1 MMQEIKNNQDKPEFA
16 IAPGNLKYIGL
27 GVLIVIVGCLLMVG
41 GKTEDPN
48 QFSEAIF
55 SFRRI
60 TLAPLVMIAG
70 FTVVGWAIMRKP
82 KNQA

>member
-1 MMQEIKNNQDKPEFA
+1 MTQEINKNQDKPEFA
-16 IAPGNLKYIGL
+16 IASGNLKYIGM
-27 GVLIVIVGCLLMVG
+27 GVLIVIVGCLLMTG
-41 GKTEDPN
+41 GKSSDPN
-48 QFSEAIF
+48 QFSEAMF

-60 TLAPLVMIAG
+60 TLAPLVVIAG

>member
-1 MMQEIKNNQDKPEFA
+1 MTNDMKNNQDEPEFA

-27 GVLIVIVGCLLMVG
+27 GVVILILGCLLMVG
-41 GKTEDPN
+41 GKSDDPN